1 MLNLAGR
8 EYDFGPVLF
17 AVLQECEHRRRGL
30 PAEPESA
37 GAAAAKLEELTRAKL
52 AEIRACYEEAGGS
65 PGYWRELES
74 EVLDTALPQYARAA
88 AAQTRLELASY
99 GLWRQGD
106 PVSRLVLG
114 LAGLAAGG
122 LIVKAPFIPIFED
135 TFAFALA
142 VAAFLYPEIK
152 RLVFDWRYSRLL
164 NRLIVQAE
172 RYQHRQLPYVSEAG
186 LEAELRAVGAN
197 PETPASITLPA
208 ARQAAT
214 ATQSAASLA
223 ATKSAASQATTA
235 ATDTRPLRPP
245 RSAQSP
251 LSIFAPSATAGR
263 PEAEPSQSHHAPASP
278 SAVPAVPTVPTA
290 AADPQKAGSRP

>member
-17 AVLQECEHRRRGL
+17 AVLQECEHRRRSL
-30 PAEPESA
+30 PADPANA
-37 GAAAAKLEELTRAKL
+37 GEAAAKLDGLARAKL
-52 AEIRACYEEAGGS
+52 AEIRASYEEAGGS

-88 AAQTRLELASY
+88 ADQTRLELASY

-164 NRLIVQAE
+164 NRLIVLAE
-172 RYQHRQLPYVSEAG
+172 RYQHRQLPYVTEAG
-186 LEAELRAVGAN
+186 LEAELRAVTAI
-197 PETPASITLPA
+197 PKTAVEVAAATPLETTPPA
-208 ARQAAT
+208 A
-214 ATQSAASLA
+214 
-223 ATKSAASQATTA
+223 TT
-235 ATDTRPLRPP
+235 R
-245 RSAQSP
+245 RSTQSP
-251 LSIFAPSATAGR
+251 LSIFAPSAAGAATAALPTVPPTAR
-263 PEAEPSQSHHAPASP
+263 PVPEPVPTPHTDAAPSP
-278 SAVPAVPTVPTA
+278 PAVPTGPL
-290 AADPQKAGSRP
+290 KG

>member
-114 LAGLAAGG
+114 LGGLVAGG

-186 LEAELRAVGAN
+186 LEAELRAVGVN
-197 PETPASITLPA
+197 PNATTTLPP

-223 ATKSAASQATTA
+223 ATQSAAGQAAA
-235 ATDTRPLRPP
+235 ATATRPLRPP
-245 RSAQSP
+245 RSAKSP

-278 SAVPAVPTVPTA
+278 PTVPAVPA
-290 AADPQKAGSRP
+290 AGADPQKAGSRR

>member
-17 AVLQECEHRRRGL
+17 AVLQECEHRRRSL
-30 PAEPESA
+30 PAEPENA
-37 GAAAAKLEELTRAKL
+37 GAAAAKLEDLTRAKL

-88 AAQTRLELASY
+88 AEQSRLELASY

-186 LEAELRAVGAN
+186 LEAELRAVGAA
-197 PETPASITLPA
+197 PETTASSGATVTATLPA
-208 ARQAAT
+208 AGQAA
-214 ATQSAASLA
+214 
-223 ATKSAASQATTA
+223 A

-251 LSIFAPSATAGR
+251 LSIFSPSANAGR
-263 PEAEPSQSHHAPASP
+263 PEAAPRNDAPASP
-278 SAVPAVPTVPTA
+278 PAVPAA
-290 AADPQKAGSRP
+290 AGAASAGADPQKAGRP